1 MGCVSKL
8 VFLRI
13 LSYTILEVI
22 QLLVVVPLSIDAE
35 HGRIYTEIREKKSGY
50 RQRIGK
56 EFFEEFYVTGVG
68 NIDAATLKKH
78 FPLLDTEF
86 YLKFIARFE
95 VLIQPLHEHIK
106 QDLAKNPGYCY
117 PPERALVA
125 FQGKTIVALGMQFND
140 NGFRRYIWTY
150 PPNFGGSFWWRELLQ
165 ELKEGH

>member
-1 MGCVSKL
+1 M
-8 VFLRI
+8 
-13 LSYTILEVI
+13 
-22 QLLVVVPLSIDAE
+22 LLAMVRALHFV
-35 HGRIYTEIREKKSGY
+35 IREKKSGY